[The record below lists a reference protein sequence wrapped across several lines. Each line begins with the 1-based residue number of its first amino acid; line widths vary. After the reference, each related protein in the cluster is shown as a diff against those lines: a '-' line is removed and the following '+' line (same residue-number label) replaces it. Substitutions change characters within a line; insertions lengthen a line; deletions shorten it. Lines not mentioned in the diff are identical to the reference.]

1 MVAIAF
7 TVVMAG
13 CVSVRMENFDK
24 AAAGT
29 LPRSWAAAITGT
41 GEPNWSVE
49 KDESAPSGS
58 CVLKQS
64 AWTPKPSFPL
74 CVKSDVAFKDGFVEV
89 KFKPIGGTN
98 DQAGGVVW
106 RYLDA
111 NNYYI
116 ARANALEDN
125 VVLYKVENGK
135 RKALDIVGRVGGYG
149 VKVEVPKQQWS
160 TLRVDFAGSLFTVL
174 FNGKKLFDVE
184 DATFT
189 GPGKVGLW
197 TKADSVTV
205 FDDFRYG
212 SARRSCNRMTTVR

>member
-1 MVAIAF
+1 MRTIYLHPMAAVAF
-7 TVVMAG
+7 TALMAG

-24 AAAGT
+24 AAVGA
-29 LPRSWAAAITGT
+29 LPRSWVAGITGT
-41 GEPNWSVE
+41 GEPKWSVE

-58 CVLKQS
+58 FVLRQC

-74 CVKSDVAFKDGFVEV
+74 CIKSDVTLKDGFVEV
-89 KFKPIGGTN
+89 KFKPMGGTN

-160 TLRVDFAGSLFTVL
+160 TLRVDFAGSRFRVV
-174 FNGKKLFDVE
+174 FNGKELFAVE
-184 DATFT
+184 DSTFP

-197 TKADSVTV
+197 TKADSVTA

-212 SARRSCNRMTTVR
+212 MAK

>member
-1 MVAIAF
+1 MRTLCLHTVAAIAV

-13 CVSVRMENFDK
+13 CVSVRMEHFDK
-24 AAAGT
+24 AVVGT
-29 LPRSWAAAITGT
+29 LPRSWAAGITGT
-41 GEPNWSVE
+41 GEPKWSIE

-58 CVLKQS
+58 LVLKQS
-64 AWTPKPSFPL
+64 GWTPNPSFPL
-74 CVKSDVAFKDGFVEV
+74 CVRSDVVFKDGFVEV
-89 KFKPIGGTN
+89 KFKPISGTN

-106 RYLDA
+106 RYRDV

-160 TLRVDFAGSLFTVL
+160 TLRVDFVGSRFTVL
-174 FNGKKLFDVE
+174 FNGKKLFAVE
-184 DATFT
+184 DATFP

-212 SARRSCNRMTTVR
+212 VVK